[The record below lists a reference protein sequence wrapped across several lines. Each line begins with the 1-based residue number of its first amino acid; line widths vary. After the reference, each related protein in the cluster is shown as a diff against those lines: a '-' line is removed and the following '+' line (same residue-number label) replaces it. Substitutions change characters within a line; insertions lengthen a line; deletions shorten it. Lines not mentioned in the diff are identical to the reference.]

1 MGDEH
6 RRSDFDEKDTEPSES
21 DDPGDGIVSVR
32 GGLVGLG
39 FIWLTAMAAFG
50 AIGAAAYGL
59 TESASYLLVA
69 VFAGGIAVTAGSKS
83 LQAFGYR

>member
-1 MGDEH
+1 MGDEQ
-6 RRSDFDEKDTEPSES
+6 RRSDFDEESADPPTEGP
-21 DDPGDGIVSVR
+21 DDGIVSIR

-39 FIWLTAMAAFG
+39 FIWLTAMATFG
-50 AIGAAAYGL
+50 AVGAAAYGL

-69 VFAGGIAVTAGSKS
+69 LVAGAVAVVAGSKS